1 MKNLYEQMYYEQS
14 ERMTKFAGL
23 IGTIKGNL
31 FDIYTDLKY
40 KTKMVSEE
48 EYRALIMEKAKDL
61 HDSIDQMIKDI
72 YKD

>member
-1 MKNLYEQMYYEQS
+1 MKNIYEEMYNEQS
-14 ERMTKFAGL
+14 ERMLKLAGV

-31 FDIYTDLKY
+31 FDIYTDLKH